1 MIVSGD
7 NKLQNIIIIGDKVL
21 IKPTSPAEKTKSG
34 LLLPPGVR
42 EKEKVQ
48 TGYISK
54 CGPGYPLPPA
64 YDYED
69 EPWKDGEEEPQYIP
83 LQAREGDLAL
93 YLQKDAIEINF
104 EGEKMYIVSQNALL
118 MLVREED
125 L

>member
-1 MIVSGD
+1 MIVSED

-48 TGYISK
+48 TGYIVK

-64 YDYED
+64 YDYEE
-69 EPWKDGEEEPQYIP
+69 EPWKDEDEPQYIP
-83 LQAREGDLAL
+83 LQAKEGDLAL

-104 EGEKMYIVSQNALL
+104 EGEKMYITSQNSLL